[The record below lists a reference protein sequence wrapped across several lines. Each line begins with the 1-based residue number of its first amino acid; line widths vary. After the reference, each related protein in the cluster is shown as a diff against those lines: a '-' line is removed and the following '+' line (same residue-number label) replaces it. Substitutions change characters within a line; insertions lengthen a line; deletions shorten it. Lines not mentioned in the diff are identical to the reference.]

1 MTTMTTCAYSA
12 TISTFL
18 DDVRQAR
25 LHVAIQE
32 GARRAGFGFGK
43 REQYSWI
50 ANTSHIVRITQK
62 PSLSAVIAFE
72 LLDPVVQHR
81 NRADVVLFGIDN
93 AGIQRLVL
101 LEFIDY
107 PDASVNFLMSTIGQ
121 FNWQR

>member
-1 MTTMTTCAYSA
+1 MLL
-12 TISTFL
+12 FKK
-18 DDVRQAR
+18 V
-25 LHVAIQE
+25 QE
-32 GARRAGFGFGK
+32 
-43 REQYSWI
+43 EQDLVLTNEH
-50 ANTSHIVRITQK
+50 NTLGLQNTPHIVRITQK

-72 LLDPVVQHR
+72 LPAPIVQHR

-93 AGIQRLVL
+93 AGIQYLVL